1 MSLTKNEVLNFSEF
15 CKENNYFIPI
25 DQLKT
30 FFEYKNLKNLKN
42 LNTELRYLYFLI
54 PKSRD
59 EQIYFKS
66 LINRYFKYSIETNDS
81 TSYSLLNE
89 YSNKD
94 NNLYEIISDLN
105 NGNIENFNSLVKGV
119 VESFGD
125 IDYSRPVSNDYWLN
139 QIKKSIKYQET
150 MLLFSNYEFDEIS
163 FITNLINKNKFNSLL
178 DMKILEILND
188 ERNKAKDPYQPSEL
202 EPKTQI
208 GELDFLYSDPNERR
222 LLLEQTYKL
231 GNKLAIKFK
240 RHIKQ
245 ASKGKLHFRK
255 TIRKSM
261 QTGGIFQKIIMRPKI
276 LRKPSLVI
284 VCDISGS
291 MALYSLFGITLLFG
305 MVSRFRSIKAF
316 VFIDGLTEVTK
327 TLKNLKKN
335 EIDSV
340 LHNWNSY
347 VKSDGHSDYEKSF
360 QELVDE
366 NKKINSTT
374 KSLIVIGDGRNNYR
388 NISEDVINNLH
399 NQFENIYWMNPEK
412 KKYWN
417 TGDSQIRKFEKITY
431 MTSEVRNYNQLR
443 DFVNNIDFR
452 KILK

>member
-30 FFEYKNLKNLKN
+30 FFEYKNLKNIKN

-89 YSNKD
+89 YSNED

-261 QTGGIFQKIIMRPKI
+261 QTGGIFQKIIMRPKV

-327 TLKNLKKN
+327 TLKKLKKN

-388 NISEDVINNLH
+388 NISEELINNLH
-399 NQFENIYWMNPEK
+399 NQFEQIYWMNPEK
-412 KKYWN
+412 KQYWN
-417 TGDSQIRKFEKITY
+417 TGDSQIRKFERITNT
-431 MTSEVRNYNQLR
+431 TSEVRNYNQLR
-443 DFVNNIDFR
+443 NFVNIIDF
-452 KILK
+452 KKTLK

>member
-89 YSNKD
+89 YSNED

-261 QTGGIFQKIIMRPKI
+261 QTGGIFQKIIMRPKV

-327 TLKNLKKN
+327 TLKKLKKN

-388 NISEDVINNLH
+388 NISEELINNLH
-399 NQFENIYWMNPEK
+399 NQFEQIYWMNPEK
-412 KKYWN
+412 KQYWN
-417 TGDSQIRKFEKITY
+417 TGDSQIRKFERITNT
-431 MTSEVRNYNQLR
+431 TSEVRNYNQLR
-443 DFVNNIDFR
+443 NFVNIIDF
-452 KILK
+452 KKTLK

>member
-261 QTGGIFQKIIMRPKI
+261 QTGGIFQKIIMRPKL
-276 LRKPSLVI
+276 LRKPNLII

-305 MVSRFRSIKAF
+305 MVSRFNSIKAY
-316 VFIDGLTEVTK
+316 VFIDGLTDVTK
-327 TLKNLKKN
+327 TLKQLKKN
-335 EIDSV
+335 EIDTV

-347 VKSDGHSDYEKSF
+347 VKSDGHSDYENSF
-360 QELVDE
+360 QELIDE
-366 NKKINSTT
+366 NKKLNSKT

-388 NISEDVINNLH
+388 NISEEVINNLN
-399 NQFENIYWMNPEK
+399 NQFEKIYWMNPEK

-417 TGDSQIRKFEKITY
+417 TGDSQIKKFEIISET
-431 MTSEVRNYNQLR
+431 TSEVRNYNQLR
-443 DFVNNIDFR
+443 NFVNNIDF
-452 KILK
+452 KKTLK

>member
-59 EQIYFKS
+59 EQLYFKS

-89 YSNKD
+89 YSNED

>member
-399 NQFENIYWMNPEK
+399 NQFESIYWMNPEK

>member
-431 MTSEVRNYNQLR
+431 LTSEVRNYNQLR

>member
-360 QELVDE
+360 QELIDE

-412 KKYWN
+412 QKYWN

>member
-30 FFEYKNLKNLKN
+30 FFEYKNLKNIKN

-89 YSNKD
+89 YSNED

-105 NGNIENFNSLVKGV
+105 NGNIENFNSLVRGV

-261 QTGGIFQKIIMRPKI
+261 QTGGIFQKIIMRPKV

-327 TLKNLKKN
+327 TLKKLKKN

-388 NISEDVINNLH
+388 NISEELINNLH
-399 NQFENIYWMNPEK
+399 NQFEQIYWMNPEK
-412 KKYWN
+412 KQYWN
-417 TGDSQIRKFEKITY
+417 TGDSQIRKFERITNT
-431 MTSEVRNYNQLR
+431 TSEVRNYNQLR
-443 DFVNNIDFR
+443 NFVNIIDF
-452 KILK
+452 KKTLK

>member
-89 YSNKD
+89 YSNED

>member
-105 NGNIENFNSLVKGV
+105 NGNIENFNNLVKGV

>member
-89 YSNKD
+89 YSNED

-105 NGNIENFNSLVKGV
+105 NGNIENFNNLVKGV

-261 QTGGIFQKIIMRPKI
+261 QTGGIFQKIIMRPKV

-327 TLKNLKKN
+327 TLKKLKKN

-388 NISEDVINNLH
+388 NISEELINNLH
-399 NQFENIYWMNPEK
+399 NQFEQIYWMNPEK
-412 KKYWN
+412 KQYWN
-417 TGDSQIRKFEKITY
+417 TGDSQIRKFERITNT
-431 MTSEVRNYNQLR
+431 TSEVRNYNQLR
-443 DFVNNIDFR
+443 NFVNIIDF
-452 KILK
+452 KKTLK

>member
-30 FFEYKNLKNLKN
+30 FFEYKNLKNIKN

-89 YSNKD
+89 YSNED